1 MREAI
6 SPKRATPLE
15 ERDGQDV
22 PAEPQPDKV
31 AGQEPSEPGR
41 AVEIDQLVSM
51 IATVGRDLRY
61 RCVNLAYAE
70 WTGRHRSQI
79 EGKHLSEV
87 LPEEVLGQIVPFI
100 ERVLEGECVRHEIA
114 VRSPRGDASHLS
126 FRYVPDSD
134 GFIASITDVSAHRRV
149 QFRLSTKNAIT
160 QSLWEARTVEE
171 AATGVLGA
179 LCRYLGCRVSVLWL
193 EGGDGRL
200 HSASVVAPSEATQ
213 QIIAAGCSEIAFAR
227 GEGAVGRVWES
238 GRPTIFADIFDVPDF
253 RRKDL
258 AQSEGLTGLLAF
270 PLMLGDRVI
279 GVLEFLFDASEEPDA
294 DVMSMLTGIA
304 SQLAQFVER
313 VRVEEALRE
322 SEWRLMLMTDLV
334 PQLIWS
340 ADASGRVDFYS
351 SRHSEYAGFARDE
364 DGRWN
369 WTPVVHP
376 EDIHATV
383 AAWEAAVR
391 TGAPYEIEHRIGAAD
406 GSFRWH
412 LSRALPLRDGSGAV
426 TRWYGSA
433 TDIHA
438 LKSAQAE
445 SERLLSEQQAILAT
459 MAQGLALVGR
469 DGGISYMNPAGRRIL
484 RWDDVGSPRGSD
496 ATWMTGDPR
505 DLEGLPLAGGAR
517 PDMRA
522 LAGERVRG
530 QKVRVAL
537 PGGHEAILSYDGEPY
552 KDATGA
558 LAGAIVTFEDIT
570 ERQAA
575 EQRLRD
581 SEARL
586 KATFEGVTDAIITFD
601 AAGNITNF
609 NHAFARMHG
618 HPDKETAPTHL
629 YYYVQDLDVR
639 TPDGVALAVEDWPFE
654 RALRGESVKD
664 MELHVSRRSVATPGY
679 VGSFA
684 AVPIRNENG
693 DILQVVVTIRDV
705 TERRRAQR
713 RHDLMTRELNH
724 RARNALAVV
733 QAITRLTKADTVEA
747 YGKAVRGR
755 VEALVRSHARLADS
769 DWSELPLWQLV
780 RDELSPFM
788 SDEND
793 QVVLTGNDI
802 RLSPVAVQPVSMAL
816 HELTVNAAKYGAL
829 SVRNG
834 SVSRGEGPDTA
845 QITECCMREIGL
857 GT

>member
-1 MREAI
+1 MRERGFPEAGKFAGGAQR
-6 SPKRATPLE
+6 P
-15 ERDGQDV
+15 DV
-22 PAEPQPDKV
+22 PAHPRPDKV
-31 AGQEPSEPGR
+31 VDQEPSEPRR

-51 IATVGRDLRY
+51 IAMVGRDLRY

-70 WTGRHRSQI
+70 WTGRPRSQI

-87 LPEEVLGQIVPFI
+87 LPEDVLAQIDPFI
-100 ERVLEGECVRHEIA
+100 ERVLEGECVTHEIA
-114 VRSPRGDASHLS
+114 VRPPGGDATHLS
-126 FRYVPDSD
+126 FRYVPDPD
-134 GFIASITDVSAHRRV
+134 GFTAFITDVSAHRRV
-149 QFRLSTKNAIT
+149 QCRLSTKDAIT

-193 EGGDGRL
+193 EGSDERL
-200 HSASVVAPSEATQ
+200 HSASVIAPSEATRRM
-213 QIIAAGCSEIAFAR
+213 IAAACSEIAFAR

-238 GRPTIFADIFDVPDF
+238 AEPAIVANVSDIPDF

-258 AQSEGLTGLLAF
+258 AHSEGLTGLLAF
-270 PLMLGDRVI
+270 PLTLGDRVI
-279 GVLEFLFDASEEPDA
+279 GVLEFLFDASKEPDA
-294 DVMSMLTGIA
+294 DLMSMLTGIA

-351 SRHSEYAGFARDE
+351 SRHTEYAGFLRDD

-369 WTPVVHP
+369 WIPVVHP
-376 EDIHATV
+376 DDIDATV
-383 AAWEAAVR
+383 SAWEMAVR

-406 GSFRWH
+406 GSFRWN

-445 SERLLSEQQAILAT
+445 AERLLSEQQAILAT
-459 MAQGLALVGR
+459 MAQGLALVGS
-469 DGGISYMNPAGRRIL
+469 DGGISYLNPAGRKIL

-496 ATWMTGDPR
+496 ATWMARDPR
-505 DLEGLPLAGGAR
+505 DLEGLPLAAAAR

-537 PGGHEAILSYDGEPY
+537 PGGNEAILSYDGEPY

-601 AAGNITNF
+601 AAGTITNF

-618 HPDKETAPTHL
+618 HPDKEEAPAHRD
-629 YYYVQDLDVR
+629 YYVEDLDVR
-639 TPDGVALAVEDWPFE
+639 TPDGALLTS
-654 RALRGESVKD
+654 RTGRSSALCGANS
-664 MELHVSRRSVATPGY
+664 SRTWNSTCP
-679 VGSFA
+679 
-684 AVPIRNENG
+684 
-693 DILQVVVTIRDV
+693 
-705 TERRRAQR
+705 
-713 RHDLMTRELNH
+713 
-724 RARNALAVV
+724 
-733 QAITRLTKADTVEA
+733 
-747 YGKAVRGR
+747 GKASRHR
-755 VEALVRSHARLADS
+755 DTLEASPRFRSGTRTGTS
-769 DWSELPLWQLV
+769 CRSWSP
-780 RDELSPFM
+780 
-788 SDEND
+788 
-793 QVVLTGNDI
+793 
-802 RLSPVAVQPVSMAL
+802 
-816 HELTVNAAKYGAL
+816 
-829 SVRNG
+829 SV
-834 SVSRGEGPDTA
+834 T
-845 QITECCMREIGL
+845 
-857 GT
+857 